1 MLSTK
6 LSDGVVP
13 FSKVYLHPMVRDAH
27 GRKMSKALGNGIDPL
42 EVINGESLAG
52 LQTRLGKGNLDPKE
66 LVIAK
71 EGQVKDFPNGIP
83 ECGADALRFALVSY
97 TAQSYNINM
106 DVQRVVCYRQW
117 CNKLWNAVRFAMM
130 KLGDNYTPPVKTLC
144 PETMPFSCKWILS
157 VLNKAVTKTVDSLNA
172 FELADAGNT
181 VYSWWQYQFCD
192 VFIEAIKPCFSGE
205 NLDWTHAQDTLW
217 VCLETGLRLLH
228 PFMPFVTEELWQRL
242 PSPKGCE
249 REASIMICEY
259 PSPIEEWTDEKVEA
273 EMEMVMV
280 TVKTIR
286 RLRAAEYMER
296 QRNEKLHAFALCGN
310 IRTLEIMQSHELEI
324 RTLASLSS
332 FEVILKG
339 EDRASQAGSAVV
351 ETVNEN
357 LKVYLKVDGAAIDP
371 EAEREKM
378 RKKIEEIQN
387 QKEKL
392 EKSMGVS
399 WYEEKV
405 PAHIKEENAR
415 KLEKLLQ
422 EVDLFQES

>member
-1 MLSTK
+1 
-6 LSDGVVP
+6 
-13 FSKVYLHPMVRDAH
+13 
-27 GRKMSKALGNGIDPL
+27 
-42 EVINGESLAG
+42 
-52 LQTRLGKGNLDPKE
+52 
-66 LVIAK
+66 
-71 EGQVKDFPNGIP
+71 
-83 ECGADALRFALVSY
+83 
-97 TAQSYNINM
+97 
-106 DVQRVVCYRQW
+106 
-117 CNKLWNAVRFAMM
+117 
-130 KLGDNYTPPVKTLC
+130 
-144 PETMPFSCKWILS
+144 
-157 VLNKAVTKTVDSLNA
+157 
-172 FELADAGNT
+172 
-181 VYSWWQYQFCD
+181 
-192 VFIEAIKPCFSGE
+192 
-205 NLDWTHAQDTLW
+205 
-217 VCLETGLRLLH
+217 
-228 PFMPFVTEELWQRL
+228 
-242 PSPKGCE
+242 
-249 REASIMICEY
+249 MICEY

-273 EMEMVMV
+273 EMEMVMA

-286 RLRAAEYMER
+286 RLRAAESMER

>member
-1 MLSTK
+1 MK
-6 LSDGVVP
+6 LHLQNVSVKTNKIIENFEEQRVFISNIREKSSGQDGLVNLQKTFITELFRSAPEIEDVNE
-13 FSKVYLHPMVRDAH
+13 K
-27 GRKMSKALGNGIDPL
+27 KI
-42 EVINGESLAG
+42 LAV
-52 LQTRLGKGNLDPKE
+52 LVDVDIVNTRLM
-66 LVIAK
+66 
-71 EGQVKDFPNGIP
+71 
-83 ECGADALRFALVSY
+83 C
-97 TAQSYNINM
+97 
-106 DVQRVVCYRQW
+106 
-117 CNKLWNAVRFAMM
+117 
-130 KLGDNYTPPVKTLC
+130 
-144 PETMPFSCKWILS
+144 LS
-157 VLNKAVTKTVDSLNA
+157 VKED
-172 FELADAGNT
+172 GNT

-205 NLDWTHAQDTLW
+205 NLDRTHAQDTLW

-273 EMEMVMV
+273 EMEMVMA

-286 RLRAAEYMER
+286 RLRAAESMER

-310 IRTLEIMQSHELEI
+310 ITTLEIMQSHELEI

-378 RKKIEEIQN
+378 RRRLKRYKT
-387 QKEKL
+387 KRR
-392 EKSMGVS
+392 S
-399 WYEEKV
+399 WRRV
-405 PAHIKEENAR
+405 W
-415 KLEKLLQ
+415 
-422 EVDLFQES
+422 V